1 MLAKQG
7 FLGLGDAVWYVIMV
21 PACCS
26 PSLPLRRVA
35 QHGYVKTAVRSF
47 IKLAQKRCQ
56 KLGRELPKWCSK
68 AGNLFFSSF
77 LGAALVRMLCLACV
91 QWVGTAHKEP
101 GVVLGQWCRNRL
113 LLCNTENGQFLP
125 SRDGMAGLI
134 ASLRSNGSTY
144 WRTGS

>member
-68 AGNLFFSSF
+68 AGNLFFFIFSWCSACSDAMF
-77 LGAALVRMLCLACV
+77 GLCPV
-91 QWVGTAHKEP
+91 VGTAHKVP

-125 SRDGMAGLI
+125 SRD
-134 ASLRSNGSTY
+134 
-144 WRTGS
+144 